1 VREEVAP
8 IGHAVVRIGNTSLM
22 GRSFW
27 TPSKLSSNVNTAKKL
42 REKLI
47 NKSGLKLEP
56 HMSRCMITGIEGD
69 GQLVVCAH
77 IVPKKVTQ
85 ADLILLGLRLNF
97 VNSVRNGLLL
107 IKSLEVAFDKCQLS
121 FERVLYTDGDG
132 SIRSGLRLKIW
143 DDAIRLQKLFPESTQ
158 TIGTY
163 EGAFLTLG
171 EVSPCL
177 RALSYHNYQ
186 CWLQLSGE
194 LPQTPEDYSSNSN
207 NGFSRMIHLKQAEV
221 MKAEVD
227 EDEEEDET
235 EEEEEEEE
243 EEE

>member
-1 VREEVAP
+1 MREEVAP
-8 IGHAVVRIGNTSLM
+8 IGHAVVSIGNTSLM

-42 REKLI
+42 REKI
-47 NKSGLKLEP
+47 IKKSGLEP

-85 ADLILLGLRLNF
+85 ADLILLGLKLNF

-121 FERVLYTDGDG
+121 FERALYTDGDG

-143 DDAIRLQKLFPESTQ
+143 DDAIRLKKLFSESTQ
-158 TIGTY
+158 TIGAY

-194 LPQTPEDYSSNSN
+194 LPQTPEDYSSDSN

-227 EDEEEDET
+227 EDDEEDEDEDET
-235 EEEEEEEE
+235 EEEEE
-243 EEE
+243 